1 MKTSIQVLLATLSLA
16 TTALAQ
22 PQGKI
27 VYQDCVV
34 GDCEISVINA
44 DGTNRVQLTTMS
56 SLFRASS
63 AAIQRS

>member
-1 MKTSIQVLLATLSLA
+1 MKTSMQALLAVLA
-16 TTALAQ
+16 IATAAPAQ
-22 PQGKI
+22 QRKI

-56 SLFRASS
+56 SLFRAFS
-63 AAIQRS
+63 AVIQRS